1 MKKISLQ
8 KKLNA
13 SAFAFV
19 VALSATSYSH
29 AHGNVAGESYV
40 GLDAVYNFMGFKSG
54 YGDKV
59 LKKSAP
65 GLNLFVGHMFHEN
78 FGAEAGFEYDKNMKR
93 SNTVA
98 QGEMVGGVPI
108 PGGLTNISYD
118 SKLKQSHPYVGL
130 VGKYNV
136 FDNTFVSLMVG
147 GSLSHVNAQYTVTNT
162 GVGGVVGAAYVGTTK
177 SYSKT
182 RLIPLVKASVEHKVT
197 DRFGLRALVAWK
209 NTASIKMTAKEN
221 SNYSVKLKDSY
232 SIGVGA
238 LYYF

>member
-54 YGDKV
+54 YGDNMF
-59 LKKSAP
+59 KKSAP

-78 FGAEAGFEYDKNMKR
+78 FGAEAGFEYDKNVKR
-93 SNTVA
+93 SNTA
-98 QGEMVGGVPI
+98 G
-108 PGGLTNISYD
+108 PGSRVCGASISGNTISYD
-118 SKLKQSHPYVGL
+118 SKLKQSNPYVGL

-136 FDNTFVSLMVG
+136 FDNTSVALMVG
-147 GSLSHVNAQYTVTNT
+147 GSLSHVNAKYTITSNT
-162 GVGGVVGAAYVGTTK
+162 LNIAGVNGTATTF
-177 SYSKT
+177 SKT
-182 RLIPLVKASVEHKVT
+182 RLLPVVRGSVEHKVT
-197 DRFGLRALVAWK
+197 DRFGLRALVTWR
-209 NTASIKMTAKEN
+209 NTSAIKMTAKETN
-221 SNYSVKLKDSY
+221 LQQVKLKDTFSLG
-232 SIGVGA
+232 IGA

>member
-54 YGDKV
+54 YGDNMF
-59 LKKSAP
+59 KKSAP

-78 FGAEAGFEYDKNMKR
+78 FGAEAGFEYDKKMKR
-93 SNTVA
+93 SVTLN
-98 QGEMVGGVPI
+98 
-108 PGGLTNISYD
+108 PGDLAAGIAVLGIAGAVSFD
-118 SKLKQSHPYVGL
+118 STLKQNHPYIGL

-136 FDNTFVSLMVG
+136 FDNTFISLMVG
-147 GSLSHVNAQYTVTNT
+147 GSLSHINAKHVVTGT
-162 GVGGVVGAAYVGTTK
+162 AQSSSITGTTRT
-177 SYSKT
+177 YSKN
-182 RLIPLVKASVEHKVT
+182 RLIPLIRATIEHKFT
-197 DRFGLRALVAWK
+197 DRFGLRALVGWK
-209 NTASIKMTAKEN
+209 NTSSIKMSSKETGQQTL
-221 SNYSVKLKDSY
+221 KLKDSFN
-232 SIGVGA
+232 IGVGG
-238 LYYF
+238 LFYF